1 VAGYNHPVYGQSGL
15 EASLDDYLRGMQ
27 GHPALTLLWNEI
39 LYGQPPP
46 GLDVRLTLDVR
57 LQRTADEQLGDR
69 TGAIVLMNA
78 AVGDILAL
86 ASHPTF
92 DPNQLDQVWAELV
105 QDPRAPLFNR
115 AVLGKYPQGAVLGP
129 LVLGLMYASSDEGV
143 VLPPLQ
149 ATLDVRG
156 PALGAEC
163 ARLPEA
169 ETWEAAVAAGC
180 PEPVTL
186 LEGFIQ
192 SAAQMPVRQVLRG
205 ALEFSTQPLPGLP
218 LGGDIVEG
226 DNNAT
231 QPISGEVDSRISP
244 MQVAMAAAVLSGDGI
259 RPVPRLVLGVNDPDE
274 GWVILPD
281 SGLASEVLPKTAAD
295 AVARALMVQGLPI
308 WQSLARLPDGE
319 SRWVTWYVA
328 GTLPEWNGVPMAL
341 AVLLEED
348 NPDLAVKIGQAVF
361 MAALRP

>member
-1 VAGYNHPVYGQSGL
+1 
-15 EASLDDYLRGMQ
+15 
-27 GHPALTLLWNEI
+27 
-39 LYGQPPP
+39 
-46 GLDVRLTLDVR
+46 
-57 LQRTADEQLGDR
+57 
-69 TGAIVLMNA
+69 
-78 AVGDILAL
+78 
-86 ASHPTF
+86 
-92 DPNQLDQVWAELV
+92 
-105 QDPRAPLFNR
+105 
-115 AVLGKYPQGAVLGP
+115 
-129 LVLGLMYASSDEGV
+129 
-143 VLPPLQ
+143 
-149 ATLDVRG
+149 
-156 PALGAEC
+156 
-163 ARLPEA
+163 
-169 ETWEAAVAAGC
+169 
-180 PEPVTL
+180 
-186 LEGFIQ
+186 
-192 SAAQMPVRQVLRG
+192 
-205 ALEFSTQPLPGLP
+205 
-218 LGGDIVEG
+218 
-226 DNNAT
+226 
-231 QPISGEVDSRISP
+231 